1 MCVSVV
7 WRTEEGVWLLA
18 AGIIVGWELPLG
30 CWELNLSPLEKQ
42 LVILTAEPYLQSQ
55 GFNL

>member
-1 MCVSVV
+1 MCISVV
-7 WRTEEGVWLLA
+7 WRAEEGVWLLA

-30 CWELNLSPLEKQ
+30 CWELNLSSLEEQ
-42 LVILTAEPYLQSQ
+42 LAITAELYLQSQ